1 MSSFVGQS
9 FILPMT
15 KAVRCGVFAGKLRC
29 VGLVYL
35 GFADPC
41 VFLFNFEWTL
51 LLYLHMT
58 TLVLL
63 SSDRM
68 RMEQVHRQ
76 WDSVAHWV

>member
-15 KAVRCGVFAGKLRC
+15 KAVRCGVFGGKLRC

-41 VFLFNFEWTL
+41 VFLFNFEWS
-51 LLYLHMT
+51 
-58 TLVLL
+58 LVTVFAYDN
-63 SSDRM
+63 SGP
-68 RMEQVHRQ
+68 V
-76 WDSVAHWV
+76 VF